1 MQSMHNDN
9 TTAVLVCVLFNVSL
23 CPSLFDSPLQGLA
36 HLKAEQGTPFFSFL
50 TQLFFCFFFTHCL
63 AWFWAVCAV
72 GLRYLSVCICV
83 LQCSSVAA
91 EKWEGLCV
99 CVCVCIVRVR
109 MHSGSACSSSHLR
122 LSLSLSLS
130 LLLCL
135 LTLVSPRFLH
145 VT

>member
-9 TTAVLVCVLFNVSL
+9 TTAVLVCVLFNIFL

-50 TQLFFCFFFTHCL
+50 YCFFFFFPL
-63 AWFWAVCAV
+63 AAWLGFGPFALWAFTTCPSAFVCCSAP
-72 GLRYLSVCICV
+72 LL
-83 LQCSSVAA
+83 LQRSGKAY
-91 EKWEGLCV
+91 V
-99 CVCVCIVRVR
+99 CVCLCVYCEGR

-122 LSLSLSLS
+122 LSLSLSM
-130 LLLCL
+130 LLCL
-135 LTLVSPRFLH
+135 LTLVSPRFLR